1 MELRFKGYVLILLTV
16 NRKIRYIIVLLVL
29 FWELISRKSL
39 FDFETKSNDLFE
51 IFKIKSDILNGKRE
65 KPLSGTN
72 YNLVALYK
80 IGNTNHI
87 KDRTFIK

>member
-1 MELRFKGYVLILLTV
+1 MKHRVMDCVIPKTCSTKLYQSKL
-16 NRKIRYIIVLLVL
+16 LLVL